1 MVAARVA
8 VLALVALAQP
18 AAFALVAASST
29 QGYTDGCDR
38 ALEAQLKFRCPS
50 SRHMFG
56 DEEVQARDTAVKL
69 GAVAVGAREDCIRE
83 RHRFYEQGGGTAKA
97 PQPPVEAAAAAPTPS
112 PARRGAGGPIMGLA
126 ALTAEAFGEQGQP
139 RVPVPAHDGCMSP
152 KRWAELHAQGRP
164 YLLRGCL
171 AETSPRVVES
181 WDDGYLLRHAGAQV
195 DGKNRETLGEFLTQP
210 QLGDKEYL
218 TFMNLSQALLEDVGM
233 PAPLLEKHKTHY
245 DKTVANLLRALL
257 GDVGVPAPLRDESIA
272 RYDKTVLWLAREGWK
287 TGRQSLLHFD
297 PNDNLLHLAFG
308 TKHVLLASP
317 AESAALYSDYAKA
330 EGNSPIDATAVDLS
344 RFPLAASATL
354 HVADMREGDILF
366 IPSNWWHLV
375 TSHPLQRHLALAVQ
389 FDIHGRRYAPCRSW
403 NGFSEARVE
412 GQLLREREGKAFVSG
427 LSDHRVPAGAHPS
440 IKGVLLSQN
449 EENERDERD
458 GDFHDED
465 SRDEEL

>member
-38 ALEAQLKFRCPS
+38 AHEAQVKFRCPS

-97 PQPPVEAAAAAPTPS
+97 PQPPVEAAAAAPTQS
-112 PARRGAGGPIMGLA
+112 PAWGEEGGMGLA

-218 TFMNLSQALLEDVGM
+218 TFTNLSQALLEDVGM
-233 PAPLLEKHKTHY
+233 PAPLLEKHQTH
-245 DKTVANLLRALL
+245 
-257 GDVGVPAPLRDESIA
+257 
-272 RYDKTVLWLAREGWK
+272 YDKTVLWLAREGWK

-375 TSHPLQRHLALAVQ
+375 TSHPHQRHLALAVQ
-389 FDIHGRRYAPCRSW
+389 FDFGDDFPCR
-403 NGFSEARVE
+403 NLLGFSEARVE
-412 GQLLREREGKAFVSG
+412 CQRLREHEGKAFVSV

-440 IKGVLLSQN
+440 IKGVLLSQD

>member
-1 MVAARVA
+1 
-8 VLALVALAQP
+8 
-18 AAFALVAASST
+18 
-29 QGYTDGCDR
+29 
-38 ALEAQLKFRCPS
+38 
-50 SRHMFG
+50 
-56 DEEVQARDTAVKL
+56 
-69 GAVAVGAREDCIRE
+69 
-83 RHRFYEQGGGTAKA
+83 
-97 PQPPVEAAAAAPTPS
+97 
-112 PARRGAGGPIMGLA
+112 MGLA

-181 WDDGYLLRHAGAQV
+181 WDDGYLLRHAGAQTN
-195 DGKNRETLGEFLTQP
+195 GATRETLGEFLTQP
-210 QLGDKEYL
+210 QFGDKEYL

-233 PAPLLEKHKTHY
+233 PAPLLEKHKTH
-245 DKTVANLLRALL
+245 
-257 GDVGVPAPLRDESIA
+257 
-272 RYDKTVLWLAREGWK
+272 YDKTVLWLAREGWK

-375 TSHPLQRHLALAVQ
+375 TSHPHQRHLALAVQ
-389 FDIHGRRYAPCRSW
+389 FDTHGRRYAPCRSLL
-403 NGFSEARVE
+403 GFSEARVE

-440 IKGVLLSQN
+440 IKGVLLSRDK
-449 EENERDERD
+449 ENERDERD

-465 SRDEEL
+465 SRDEEIKAFTTPEEEACLHAHGSKDAQRYKDCVAAAQAAVAAAAVTAEAAAAATAAEAAAATEADDEVREREEEGEEEREEEEEGGREL